1 MTESVTKILRS
12 IGLNKAISYGMFTRM
27 WSLLAGPVT
36 MLVIASRLS
45 REQQGYYYTIGSLL
59 ALQLFFELGL
69 MTVISLFASHEFVNL
84 SWGRRGEIE
93 GDPVARERFCDL
105 LCKAARWFAVAAL
118 LLIIVLVPAGLLF
131 LNSRQD
137 SVIDFSW
144 RLPWVLA
151 VVGTAVNLFTVPFFS
166 VIMGSGDVITVNH
179 REMVGAVVSSLL
191 CWTVLGLHGGLFS
204 VFAVTCGSVFI
215 SWSYLLRQKPA
226 LLALTWKRMFRQERL
241 VDAEASISWWG
252 EVWPMQWKI
261 ALTWISGYFV
271 FQLFT
276 PVLFRVHG
284 PTVAGQMGM
293 TLSAANALLGVSL
306 SWINTRSPELGKFV
320 ATGNWADM
328 DALFRRVLIQSTA
341 VSLCGAIAGWAMIW
355 FLQRYFQIGQRFIP
369 ASQAALLFAAISINV
384 VIAAFGAYLR
394 AHKQEPFLPLSL
406 TLGVVQGLATWLLG
420 MKYSSMGVSAGFF
433 VIHLAVAL
441 PVSYAIWRSC
451 RKRWH
456 AAQPAGN

>member
-1 MTESVTKILRS
+1 
-12 IGLNKAISYGMFTRM
+12 
-27 WSLLAGPVT
+27 
-36 MLVIASRLS
+36 MLMIASRLS
-45 REQQGYYYTIGSLL
+45 KDQQGYYYTIGSLL

-69 MTVISLFASHEFVNL
+69 MTVLTQFASHEFVNL
-84 SWGRRGEIE
+84 RWGERGSIE

-118 LLIIVLVPAGLLF
+118 LLVVALVPAGLVF
-131 LNSRQD
+131 LDNGRQAA
-137 SVIDFSW
+137 DFSW

-151 VVGTAVNLFTVPFFS
+151 VIGTAANLFTVPFFS
-166 VIMGSGDVITVNH
+166 VIMGSGDVVTVNH
-179 REMVGAVVSSLL
+179 REMVGAVVSSVL
-191 CWTVLGLHGGLFS
+191 CWAVLGLHGGLFS

-226 LLALTWKRMFRQERL
+226 LLAMTWKRMFHGSEERGRS
-241 VDAEASISWWG
+241 AAISWWG

-276 PVLFRVHG
+276 PVLFRYQG
-284 PTVAGQMGM
+284 ATAAGQMGM

-306 SWINTRSPELGKFV
+306 SWINTRSPELGKYV
-320 ATGNWADM
+320 ATRNWADM
-328 DALFRRVLIQSTA
+328 DALFRRVLLQATV
-341 VSLCGAIAGWAMIW
+341 VSLAGAFGGWAMIRL
-355 FLQRYFQIGQRFIP
+355 LQEYLVIGQRFIP
-369 ASQAALLFAAISINV
+369 ASQAALLFATICINV

-406 TLGVVQGLATWLLG
+406 TLGVVQGLATWFLG
-420 MKYSSMGVSAGFF
+420 LKYSTMGVTAGFF
-433 VIHLAVAL
+433 VIHLFISL
-441 PVSYAIWRSC
+441 PVSWLIWRRC

-456 AAQPAGN
+456 AA